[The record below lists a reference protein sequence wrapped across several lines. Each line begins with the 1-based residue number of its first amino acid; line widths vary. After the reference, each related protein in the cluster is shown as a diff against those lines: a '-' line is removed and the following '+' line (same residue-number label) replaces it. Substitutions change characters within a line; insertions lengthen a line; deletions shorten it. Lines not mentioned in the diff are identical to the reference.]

1 MEFID
6 LLLNGK
12 FYSKGVLFMRKKFVC
27 IWLCLSLLFSA
38 SATVFAEEAF
48 KFEKIQGYSI
58 LTGEI
63 TEISEDRIKLSKIS
77 DDLWSDDIGNNNVD
91 SIMLDTTNF
100 EDTEFC
106 KGDVIRAYFVALVD
120 YQIYGL
126 LAYLHKDRENSVDE
140 KAKFLE
146 EIGVLKGYEDGELH
160 LNRNITRAEFTA
172 LMVKIY
178 HYSDY
183 KFMCRT
189 KGNDET
195 VLPFKDVPKDYWARD
210 YIEYAYSKGVIN
222 GKNRATFAHD
232 ESITIR
238 DCIVILL
245 NSSIKNGDQ
254 KRLLLNSVKALG
266 GYPDGYLKIAEENEL
281 IADQL
286 CDKIA
291 TRGEVAVILYNI
303 YNHETNFSYITA
315 GKPVIYLYPQKETD
329 VNVKVTFDGNF
340 TFTYPEYNDGWTVT
354 ANSDGTLIS
363 GITEYP
369 YLFWEGKVINY
380 SPQVDEGFLVSRKE
394 TVPFLEEKLKILGL
408 NEKERADFITY
419 WAPKLIK
426 NEYNIIKFD
435 TEEYASKVSLSIEPQ
450 PDSMIRVFMIYK
462 AANGT
467 EKIKE
472 QKLDRVQ
479 RKGFIAVEWGGAIE
493 E

>member
-1 MEFID
+1 MT
-6 LLLNGK
+6 
-12 FYSKGVLFMRKKFVC
+12 KKFVC
-27 IWLCLSLLFSA
+27 FWLCLSLLFSA

-63 TEISEDRIKLSKIS
+63 TEISNGRIKLSKIS
-77 DDLWSDDIGNNNVD
+77 DDLWSDDIGD
-91 SIMLDTTNF
+91 GSADYIILDTTKF

-106 KGDVIRAYFVALVD
+106 DGEVIKVYFWTYMKDYRSKIDVGDYAFE
-120 YQIYGL
+120 L
-126 LAYLHKDRENSVDE
+126 LAYQHNNRQTSVDE

-146 EIGVLKGYEDGELH
+146 EIGVLNGYEDGKLH
-160 LNRNITRAEFTA
+160 LDRNITRAEFTA

-210 YIEYAYSKGVIN
+210 YIEYAYSKGVVN
-222 GKNRATFAHD
+222 GKNRDTFAPN

-245 NSSIKNGDQ
+245 NSSIKNEEQ

-266 GYPDGYLKIAEENEL
+266 GYPDGYLKIAKENEL
-281 IADQL
+281 ITDQL
-286 CDKIA
+286 CDQIA
-291 TRGEVAVILYNI
+291 SRGEVAAILYNI
-303 YNHETNFSYITA
+303 YNHDTNFSYITA

-340 TFTYPEYNDGWTVT
+340 TFTYPEYNNGWTVT
-354 ANSDGTLIS
+354 AKSDGTLIS
-363 GITEYP
+363 GTTEYP

-380 SPQVDEGFLVSRKE
+380 SPKFDEGFLVSRKE
-394 TVPFLEEKLKILGL
+394 TVSFLEGKLKILGL

-419 WAPKLIK
+419 WAPQLIK

-435 TEEYASKVSLSIEPQ
+435 TEEYASKVSLNIEPQ
-450 PDSMIRVFMIYK
+450 PDSMIRVFMIFK

-467 EKIKE
+467 EKIKK
-472 QKLDRVQ
+472 QKLDEVQ
-479 RKGFIAVEWGGAIE
+479 REGFIAVEWGGVLE